1 MFGACAGWGLMS
13 PVGKDAMLHGF
24 DGITMVSFRVAG
36 ACLLFWIASLFA
48 PKEQVPW
55 RDRLMFIGAALTGLL
70 FNQCCFTIGLS
81 ITSPI
86 NASIVTTSMPIF
98 AMILA
103 ALILREPIT
112 GKKALGVL
120 MGCSGALILIL
131 SSAAHADARVGDI
144 RGDLLCLFAQ
154 FSFALYLS
162 LFNPL
167 IKRYNVFTVNKYMF
181 SWATLMLLP
190 LSSYHVYGV
199 ISQPIPLLT
208 WIEVGYVVVCG
219 TFFCYILTMI
229 GQRTL
234 RPTVVS
240 VYNYVQPIVAVA
252 ASLIM
257 MANAAAP
264 LNTAASPGTAAAS
277 SYDEFSILAGMDN
290 GDTDIDINMDGQFD
304 VKDCFYLMA
313 YDYRKELEPAIEN
326 NILSIADFDMSGS
339 VDHADSDILLKYLVT
354 RKKAKGLASLIAR
367 GYEREIATEALEAT
381 LASTPKNV
389 EEESLKKDFFIA
401 KNKFLKFEDLYIR
414 KQKIFAYLARKGY
427 KYEDIKRVIEEEYNE
442 A

>member
-219 TFFCYILTMI
+219 TFFCYILPMI

-234 RPTVVS
+234 RPPVVS

-257 MANAAAP
+257 GISTMKLTHVLAVV
-264 LNTAASPGTAAAS
+264 LV
-277 SYDEFSILAGMDN
+277 FSGVWLV
-290 GDTDIDINMDGQFD
+290 
-304 VKDCFYLMA
+304 VKSKS
-313 YDYRKELEPAIEN
+313 RK
-326 NILSIADFDMSGS
+326 D
-339 VDHADSDILLKYLVT
+339 
-354 RKKAKGLASLIAR
+354 
-367 GYEREIATEALEAT
+367 
-381 LASTPKNV
+381 
-389 EEESLKKDFFIA
+389 
-401 KNKFLKFEDLYIR
+401 
-414 KQKIFAYLARKGY
+414 
-427 KYEDIKRVIEEEYNE
+427 IEEERQEKKNV
-442 A
+442 

>member
-167 IKRYNVFTVNKYMF
+167 MKRYNVFTVNKYMF

-257 MANAAAP
+257 GISTMKLTHVLAVV
-264 LNTAASPGTAAAS
+264 LV
-277 SYDEFSILAGMDN
+277 FSGVWLV
-290 GDTDIDINMDGQFD
+290 
-304 VKDCFYLMA
+304 VKSKS
-313 YDYRKELEPAIEN
+313 RK
-326 NILSIADFDMSGS
+326 D
-339 VDHADSDILLKYLVT
+339 
-354 RKKAKGLASLIAR
+354 
-367 GYEREIATEALEAT
+367 
-381 LASTPKNV
+381 
-389 EEESLKKDFFIA
+389 
-401 KNKFLKFEDLYIR
+401 
-414 KQKIFAYLARKGY
+414 
-427 KYEDIKRVIEEEYNE
+427 IEEERQEKKNV
-442 A
+442 

>member
-1 MFGACAGWGLMS
+1 MFGACVGWGLMS

-257 MANAAAP
+257 GISTMKLTHVLAVV
-264 LNTAASPGTAAAS
+264 LV
-277 SYDEFSILAGMDN
+277 FSGVWLV
-290 GDTDIDINMDGQFD
+290 
-304 VKDCFYLMA
+304 VKSKS
-313 YDYRKELEPAIEN
+313 RK
-326 NILSIADFDMSGS
+326 D
-339 VDHADSDILLKYLVT
+339 
-354 RKKAKGLASLIAR
+354 
-367 GYEREIATEALEAT
+367 
-381 LASTPKNV
+381 
-389 EEESLKKDFFIA
+389 
-401 KNKFLKFEDLYIR
+401 
-414 KQKIFAYLARKGY
+414 
-427 KYEDIKRVIEEEYNE
+427 IEEERQEEKNV
-442 A
+442 